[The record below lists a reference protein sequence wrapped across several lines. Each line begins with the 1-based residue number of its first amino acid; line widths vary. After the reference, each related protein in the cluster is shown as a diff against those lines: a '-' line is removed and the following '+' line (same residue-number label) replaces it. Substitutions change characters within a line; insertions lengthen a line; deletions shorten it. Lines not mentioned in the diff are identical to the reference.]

1 MFYNRSLREV
11 LLMVSYDKLWK
22 KLIDL
27 KLKKKELKDITGIG
41 STTMSKLTNNFKDI
55 GIDIVVANELIERR
69 ANLYKAISPE
79 TDVICGDITDKNIFN
94 KIIDSCPEKV
104 DFLLASPPCQGMSVA
119 GKNRC
124 QKTMES
130 DKRNYLITYVVKVI
144 KLTNPDYVLIENVP
158 ALLKLK

>member
-1 MFYNRSLREV
+1 MNKKRLKGVSLFA
-11 LLMVSYDKLWK
+11 SA
-22 KLIDL
+22 
-27 KLKKKELKDITGIG
+27 GIG
-41 STTMSKLTNNFKDI
+41 ETYFKNI

-130 DKRNYLITYVVKVI
+130 DKRNYLEMLIMQT
-144 KLTNPDYVLIENVP
+144 LTI
-158 ALLKLK
+158 